1 MDFFRFSAQPDSK
14 GAKCFDAK
22 NGQIFFWGTQA
33 ARSVVAWLRE
43 RI

>member
-1 MDFFRFSAQPDSK
+1 MKTIFSAADSK
-14 GAKCFDAK
+14 GAKCFDPQ
-22 NGQIFFWGTQA
+22 NWYEIFVEGTQA